1 MKISGFD
8 SLLWGAREVI
18 LLGGLPVFCS
28 SSAQN
33 ICLKMFR
40 FEFQGQ
46 AHMQCGK
53 QLMKHLPKLLHRH
66 NLQNKS
72 DRIRLYIR
80 MHARFT
86 DLRAPCM
93 GLIPLVIFCPLALF
107 SQVKQLD
114 SLMFAMRFH
123 QASAGL
129 DMDIDFA
136 ELEAAF

>member
-1 MKISGFD
+1 
-8 SLLWGAREVI
+8 
-18 LLGGLPVFCS
+18 
-28 SSAQN
+28 
-33 ICLKMFR
+33 
-40 FEFQGQ
+40 
-46 AHMQCGK
+46 
-53 QLMKHLPKLLHRH
+53 
-66 NLQNKS
+66 
-72 DRIRLYIR
+72 
-80 MHARFT
+80 
-86 DLRAPCM
+86 M